1 MKILFFFNF
10 ILFFNWCV
18 RFTCK
23 RETNTLIDVQPHT
36 HTATNEKYSFHAQAR
51 ETNTTI
57 KKGRRVK
64 INKSVKKVEKNLPLI
79 ILCQWTLLTSVTLV
93 PSVLCQETLFTMC
106 VRVTLLYFVRFEKCV
121 WKVGLKIWLKSW
133 HVNVVSRSG
142 HGEHLFEIEMKKY
155 YMKIKLTSRKTMKKK
170 FEKKMKIFEK
180 IFLG

>member
-93 PSVLCQETLFTMC
+93 TSVLCQETLFTMC

-121 WKVGLKIWLKSW
+121 WKAVGKK
-133 HVNVVSRSG
+133 NVVSIRFFLVTFFFSAKATFRKS
-142 HGEHLFEIEMKKY
+142 LFFCWSI
-155 YMKIKLTSRKTMKKK
+155 
-170 FEKKMKIFEK
+170 
-180 IFLG
+180 